1 MGIELITASLFLFM
15 LVMLVAGTPI
25 VFAIG
30 GTAVLFGL
38 LFWGP
43 ASFYVILLKAS
54 DTMNS
59 SVLLAVPLFV
69 FMAFALER
77 SGAAER
83 LYSAT
88 RVWMSGLSGGLA
100 AATIIG
106 CTIVAAMSGIS
117 TTGVLMMGIIG
128 FPMMLRYGY
137 DPKLAMGSIM
147 AGGALGSLIP
157 PSITFILWGLLA
169 DVSIGKLFMGGVVPG
184 LLLAIGFVAYV
195 LIRAAIN
202 PNLGPPLPVEER
214 PSLAEKIRALRGII
228 LPLLLVSGVLGVMFL
243 GIATPTEASAIGA
256 VGALITAAVHGQL
269 NWSYLRETSERTLL
283 VVAMVMWIIFS
294 ANIFSSIYQ
303 GLGAAQ
309 LIHDLM
315 TGWEINRWYVLIFMQ
330 IIWILL
336 GCFMDSGSILLIT
349 GPIFIPVAVALGF
362 DPLWLGVLFVVNS
375 ELGYLTPPFGVNL
388 MVMRGIA
395 PPKIRTSEIY
405 RAVPPFLCIQLA
417 VLVLCMI
424 FPELATWL
432 PNQVFA
438 R

>member
-1 MGIELITASLFLFM
+1 MSIELITICLFLFM
-15 LVMLVAGTPI
+15 LATLIAGAPI
-25 VFAIG
+25 AFAIG

-43 ASFYVILLKAS
+43 TSFYVILLKAS

-69 FMAFALER
+69 FMAFALEK
-77 SGAAER
+77 SGVAER

-88 RVWMSGLSGGLA
+88 RVWLSGLPGGLA

-106 CTIVAAMSGIS
+106 CGIVAAMSGIS

-137 DPKLAMGSIM
+137 DSKLAMGSIM

-157 PSITFILWGLLA
+157 PSISFILWGLLA
-169 DVSIGKLFMGGVVPG
+169 DVSIGKLFMGGVIPG
-184 LLLAIGFVAYV
+184 LMLVTAYVAYV

-202 PNLGPPLPVEER
+202 PSLAPPVPLDER
-214 PSLAEKIRALRGII
+214 PSLSDKLHALRGVI
-228 LPLLLVSGVLGVMFL
+228 LPLLLVSTVLGVMFL
-243 GIATPTEASAIGA
+243 GIATPTEAAAIGA
-256 VGALITAAVHGQL
+256 IGALVTAAIHRQL
-269 NWSYLRETSERTLL
+269 NWVYLRETSERTLV

-303 GLGAAQ
+303 GIGAAQ
-309 LIHDLM
+309 LVQDLM
-315 TGWEINRWYVLIFMQ
+315 TGWDVNRWYVMILMQ
-330 IIWILL
+330 VIWILL

-349 GPIFIPVAVALGF
+349 GPIFIPIAVALGF
-362 DPLWLGVLFVVNS
+362 DPLWLGVLFVINS

-395 PPKIRTSEIY
+395 SPDIKTWTIY
-405 RAVPPFLCIQLA
+405 KSVPAFLLIQLS
-417 VLVLCMI
+417 VLILCMV

-432 PNQVFA
+432 PDHVFA

>member
-349 GPIFIPVAVALGF
+349 GPIFIPVAVALGS